1 MRSADDRRG
10 GDGRPFS
17 PASDLPPLDRWRWGS
32 AGTCAGSTRR
42 SSVDPAKP
50 APADSASP
58 RRPPSPPS
66 SSSLFV
72 GAAPMGTVGAESC
85 RKSVA
90 GDRPCAYVRLR
101 PTGRWTPCCPI
112 CPIPPPASPRRS
124 PLCTPPAAASASRV
138 LKRVWPGSGRAKE
151 ISRART
157 CTHTHARPTVFPFW
171 ETTILAP
178 PQCIY
183 CTRPLLPL
191 FPLFPPS
198 PLPTLASLPQR
209 PRDCGCACQPSR
221 RFGLLATSTS
231 THPLSLDHS
240 PSWSIVK
247 RLHRASPPS
256 QGGALAA
263 ERAAAST

>member
-1 MRSADDRRG
+1 MVGRSVRLRTCRHSIAGAGGPRG
-10 GDGRPFS
+10 HVRGAHDGARS
-17 PASDLPPLDRWRWGS
+17 IPP
-32 AGTCAGSTRR
+32 
-42 SSVDPAKP
+42 
-50 APADSASP
+50 SP
-58 RRPPSPPS
+58 RRPTPRPPVVRRRRRRRRLYSWEPPQWEPWERSPAGRVWRAIGPARMYVFAP
-66 SSSLFV
+66 LDA
-72 GAAPMGTVGAESC
+72 GRLAARSARSHPQL
-85 RKSVA
+85 
-90 GDRPCAYVRLR
+90 P
-101 PTGRWTPCCPI
+101 
-112 CPIPPPASPRRS
+112 PRRS